1 MPNYYLALGDSI
13 TAGYGVGSRNFTF
26 LYYSYL
32 RSFNPNL
39 RYINYGINGLTT
51 GGLTSLLMTNGNLKN
66 LVIQAEVI
74 SITIG
79 SNDLLH
85 LAVSILQ
92 GTRVNIP
99 VALSNME
106 RNLDLLGTQIRR
118 LNPRSLVKVGTIYKP
133 LLAGPYYQYSDQAQ
147 ALITQTNK
155 ILVHWAKRY
164 GFNVVQIDKAFQGSE
179 RLVIGPDHLH
189 LNLLGHQII
198 ANEWA
203 YTPSAE
209 RTNQQRKRA

>member
-51 GGLTSLLMTNGNLKN
+51 DGLANLLSSNGNLKN
-66 LVIQAEVI
+66 LVTQAKVV

-85 LAVSILQ
+85 VAVSILR
-92 GTRVNIP
+92 GTRVDIF
-99 VALSNME
+99 ATLSNME
-106 RNLDLLGTQIRR
+106 RNLDLIGTQIRR
-118 LNPRSLVKVGTIYKP
+118 LNPSALVKVGTIYNP
-133 LLAGPYYQYSDQAQ
+133 LPAGPYYQYSGPAQVVIAQ
-147 ALITQTNK
+147 ANK
-155 ILVHWAKRY
+155 IIVHWAKRY
-164 GFNVVQIDKAFQGSE
+164 GFNVVSVDKAFQGRA
-179 RLVIGPDHLH
+179 RLVIGTDHLH
-189 LNLLGHQII
+189 PNLLGNQII
-198 ANEWA
+198 ANE
-203 YTPSAE
+203 YT
-209 RTNQQRKRA
+209 RN